1 MARQKVITMQIP
13 QSVIDQI
20 KKVYPSYETADVTNE
35 LENLIEDHL
44 YTEFSVRNLAFVYIA
59 EVEV

>member
-20 KKVYPSYETADVTNE
+20 KKAYPVYETGDITNE
-35 LENLIEDHL
+35 LEGLIEDYL